1 MVIKNLHFQ
10 MTQSTHSIDFA
21 NWLNDSYEPCGNRQ
35 WKRRYPKTSEE
46 MKKCYSTD
54 ELYVLFSKN

>member
-1 MVIKNLHFQ
+1 